1 MLWKSIKFIRYK
13 KKTYNLVP
21 RASHLTALQQKYQPL
36 VPRVSHLTALWGE
49 RGETLVWSGHVLL

>member
-1 MLWKSIKFIRYK
+1 MFQGSVQIIISRLR
-13 KKTYNLVP
+13 N
-21 RASHLTALQQKYQPL
+21 L

>member
-1 MLWKSIKFIRYK
+1 MHWMRDCADRGVYA
-13 KKTYNLVP
+13 Y
-21 RASHLTALQQKYQPL
+21 ALAYVDLGNL